1 MAEWSGFFDAHR
13 VGDSWDRTYLAEDFA
28 RFLSPLIG
36 NGVFAGRSNELQ
48 VFQGVP
54 ASMSV
59 VLSSGQAWIEG
70 YGYLND
76 SDLVIPIDP
85 ADGALD
91 RIDRIVVQ
99 WSAIDRQIRAVW
111 KKGTPAVNP
120 VAPTLQWDADYKE
133 LNLAILEITA
143 GLSAITQDKIKD
155 TRADS
160 SVCGWVT
167 GLIDQVD
174 TSTLFA
180 QWDAA
185 YEKAFAETEDYLEAQ
200 KEAWEAFFQGLQED
214 TVFPIPSV
222 AGIGKVPVVNPTGD
236 GYVLKE
242 DHLILSISL
251 SARAWLGDSAPYT
264 QTIAVEGILAS
275 DRPHYG
281 VVYSENAIAE
291 KEAFTMVDDL
301 DTTEGNLTF
310 TCFEEKPGVDLTI
323 QLEVNR

>member
-28 RFLSPLIG
+28 RFFSPLIG
-36 NGVFAGRSNELQ
+36 NGIFAGRSNELQ

-54 ASMSV
+54 ASMSI

-70 YGYLND
+70 YRYLND

-85 ADGALD
+85 ADGALN

-133 LNLAILEITA
+133 LNLCILNITA

-160 SVCGWVT
+160 SICGWVT

-200 KEAWEAFFQGLQED
+200 KAAWEAFFQGLQED

-222 AGIGKVPVVNPTGD
+222 ADIGKVPVVNPTGD
-236 GYVLKE
+236 GYVLKK

-251 SARAWLGDSAPYT
+251 LAGDWLGDSAPYT
-264 QTIAVEGILAS
+264 QTVAVEDILAS

-281 VVYSENAIAE
+281 VVYSENATAE
-291 KEAFTMVDDL
+291 KEAFAMVDDL
-301 DTTEGNLTF
+301 DTAEGSLTF
-310 TCFEEKPGVDLTI
+310 TCFESKPEIDLI
-323 QLEVNR
+323 VQLEVNR